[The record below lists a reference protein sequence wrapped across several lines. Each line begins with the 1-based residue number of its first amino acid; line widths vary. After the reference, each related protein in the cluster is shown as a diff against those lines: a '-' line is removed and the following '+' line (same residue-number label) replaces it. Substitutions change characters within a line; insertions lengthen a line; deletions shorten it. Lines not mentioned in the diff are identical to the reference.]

1 MGNVDGSVIIEVKAT
16 TDKFEKQLQ
25 NLENKY
31 SNKEIELELSE
42 KQLFNAEQD
51 LKSLNDQV
59 EYLDSQYDEIN
70 KKLKEQEE
78 IMARIKATPRDM
90 TTIEG
95 RIASNSLDTQ
105 YNRALD
111 RRDAA
116 QRNLWRITEEI
127 NKQNDLIINQEA
139 VVSKITAK
147 YEKQKNDLAYINQQ
161 ISNTE
166 MAQSQI
172 NTTVEKTSTAHNK
185 TLKSLTKIGL
195 AVFGIR
201 SAYMFVRQAM
211 SYVLSGNQKL
221 SNQMEGIKSSFYNAF
236 TPVIEKIISGIK
248 TLMAYIN
255 YLWKALF
262 GKVLFAEKG
271 TTNMSKNL
279 ASGAKSAK
287 EINKQLASF
296 DEANVLSNNKDTG
309 AGGIGGGSNGKYD
322 LGLSNIPIPGWL
334 KWIRDFIEKHPT
346 ISKIIFG
353 LAAFTLFGGWKIAG
367 GIFGTISSLLGKKG
381 AGAAATG
388 ASGLLGV
395 LGTMLLI
402 AATVVICKITYDKV
416 KEAWKA
422 YKDLKKAIDESNETT
437 EKSLKKSEK
446 RQDEIIKET
455 KALNK
460 EDEQHK
466 RNIETLYKMV
476 AVDDEYAHRTF
487 NNKKNEAMANE
498 HLQKTLSK
506 VVTETE
512 NMRIAGEM
520 TDEEQYNHYKFLK
533 TYLTPEQ
540 INNAEQLGLTA
551 EQAYNL
557 RNGFKEL
564 DKKFETKYKLE
575 AETSEAKDKFD
586 DFVKDISN
594 RLSKPIQFQLK
605 ANIIGLSDKTVSALK
620 TLGVFHADGGIVNLP
635 GRGVPIAHYAGEAG
649 REGIIPIDNEGQ
661 MALLGSEI
669 AKRVTINLTNVT
681 EMNGRTIS
689 KELKRIGSESDFAF
703 NR

>member
-1 MGNVDGSVIIEVKAT
+1 MGNVDGTVIIEARIT
-16 TDKFEKQLQ
+16 DDKFKGDVDKLTKELYKYEREAEKLANQKARLDINTQQAENSLEKINGQISLLDSKIKNMQENNLPQ
-25 NLENKY
+25 NLVGNFDYEKLL
-31 SNKEIELELSE
+31 IQRDELVRKSDLEVAKLSE
-42 KQLFNAEQD
+42 LDDKQAQ
-51 LKSLNDQV
+51 LNNKTSENLIIRQMIN
-59 EYLDSQYDEIN
+59 DEIS
-70 KKLKEQEE
+70 KSSSGLRD
-78 IMARIKATPRDM
+78 IGGAT
-90 TTIEG
+90 
-95 RIASNSLDTQ
+95 
-105 YNRALD
+105 
-111 RRDAA
+111 
-116 QRNLWRITEEI
+116 
-127 NKQNDLIINQEA
+127 
-139 VVSKITAK
+139 
-147 YEKQKNDLAYINQQ
+147 
-161 ISNTE
+161 
-166 MAQSQI
+166 
-172 NTTVEKTSTAHNK
+172 EKTNNEASK
-185 TLKSLTKIGL
+185 TLKSMTRWGL
-195 AVFGIR
+195 AIFGIR
-201 SAYMFVRQAM
+201 SAYMGIRQVMNGVFAQNTKLGDQMDAM
-211 SYVLSGNQKL
+211 K
-221 SNQMEGIKSSFYNAF
+221 KSIAGAF
-236 TPVIEKIISGIK
+236 TPIVEKIVNLIR

-255 YLWKALF
+255 YLWRGLF
-262 GKVLFAEKG
+262 GKNLFSEKVE
-271 TTNMSKNL
+271 KNL
-279 ASGAKSAK
+279 KSGAKSAK
-287 EINKQLASF
+287 EIRNQLAGF
-296 DEANVLSNNKDTG
+296 DEANVLSSNSSSG
-309 AGGIGGGSNGKYD
+309 SGVGGGSTD
-322 LGLSNIPIPGWL
+322 LKLSEIPIPGWL

-460 EDEQHK
+460 EDDQHK

>member
-353 LAAFTLFGGWKIAG
+353 LAAFTLFGGWKLAG
-367 GIFGTISSLLGKKG
+367 GIMGTISALLGGG
-381 AGAAATG
+381 AGAGATG
-388 ASGLLGV
+388 LIGI

-402 AATVVICKITYDKV
+402 AGTVIICKISYDKV
-416 KEAWKA
+416 KEAIKVYKEMKEAREEADRVVDESVKKGGKWQKDMVNKLSLMDKEDKA
-422 YKDLKKAIDESNETT
+422 RKAIIDGIKLDMEMEEEQMLAYSGNAAKRETL
-437 EKSLKKSEK
+437 EKKHQENVWN
-446 RQDEIIKET
+446 T
-455 KALNK
+455 LNK
-460 EDEQHK
+460 MK
-466 RNIETLYKMV
+466 LLYDQGK
-476 AVDDEYAHRTF
+476 
-487 NNKKNEAMANE
+487 
-498 HLQKTLSK
+498 L
-506 VVTETE
+506 TE
-512 NMRIAGEM
+512 
-520 TDEEQYNHYKFLK
+520 EEQYEYYKMLN
-533 TYLTPEQ
+533 TYLDPELIEQ
-540 INNAEQLGLTA
+540 QGALMGNAQQGKELKDTYDSLDK
-551 EQAYNL
+551 
-557 RNGFKEL
+557 GFKTRY
-564 DKKFETKYKLE
+564 DIETN
-575 AETSEAKDKFD
+575 EAKSKFD
-586 DFVKDISN
+586 SFVDKLKN
-594 RLSKPIQFQLK
+594 GLSKPIEVKLK
-605 ANIIGLSDKTVSALK
+605 ANFENLSAKVKSAL
-620 TLGVFHADGGIVNLP
+620 GIFHANGGIVNLP

-649 REGIIPIDNEGQ
+649 REGIVPIDNEGQ

>member
-1 MGNVDGSVIIEVKAT
+1 MGNVDGTVIIEARIT
-16 TDKFEKQLQ
+16 DDKFKGDVDKLTKELYKYEREAEKLANQKARLDINTQQAENSLEKINGQISLLDSKIKNMQENNLPQ
-25 NLENKY
+25 NLVGNFDYEKLL
-31 SNKEIELELSE
+31 IQRDELVRKSDLEVAKLSE
-42 KQLFNAEQD
+42 LDDKQAQ
-51 LKSLNDQV
+51 LNNKTSENLIIRQMIN
-59 EYLDSQYDEIN
+59 DEIS
-70 KKLKEQEE
+70 KSSSGLRD
-78 IMARIKATPRDM
+78 IGGAT
-90 TTIEG
+90 
-95 RIASNSLDTQ
+95 
-105 YNRALD
+105 
-111 RRDAA
+111 
-116 QRNLWRITEEI
+116 
-127 NKQNDLIINQEA
+127 
-139 VVSKITAK
+139 
-147 YEKQKNDLAYINQQ
+147 
-161 ISNTE
+161 
-166 MAQSQI
+166 
-172 NTTVEKTSTAHNK
+172 EKTNNEASK
-185 TLKSLTKIGL
+185 TLKSMTRWGL
-195 AVFGIR
+195 AIFGIR
-201 SAYMFVRQAM
+201 SAYMGIRQVMNGVFAQNTKLGDQMDAM
-211 SYVLSGNQKL
+211 K
-221 SNQMEGIKSSFYNAF
+221 KSIAGAF
-236 TPVIEKIISGIK
+236 TPIVEKILNLIR
-248 TLMAYIN
+248 TFMAYIN
-255 YLWKALF
+255 YLWRGLF
-262 GKVLFAEKG
+262 GKNLFSEKVE
-271 TTNMSKNL
+271 KNL
-279 ASGAKSAK
+279 KSGAKSAK
-287 EINKQLASF
+287 EIRNQLAGF
-296 DEANVLSNNKDTG
+296 DEANVLSSNSSSG
-309 AGGIGGGSNGKYD
+309 SGVGGGSTD
-322 LGLSNIPIPGWL
+322 LKLSEIPIPGWL